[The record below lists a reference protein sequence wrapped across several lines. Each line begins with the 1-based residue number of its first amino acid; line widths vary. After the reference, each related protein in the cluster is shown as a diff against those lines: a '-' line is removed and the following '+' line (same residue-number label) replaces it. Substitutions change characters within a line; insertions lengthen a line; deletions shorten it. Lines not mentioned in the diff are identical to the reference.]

1 MHRRALTPA
10 LLLVGCVGPSLLAD
24 DPITSINALADTRD
38 AVVRLVGGEA
48 YPARALVVA
57 PDSASWLAP
66 DGVLLAVATVD
77 IEAVTFPGPARDLDA
92 WATLGGAA
100 VGVGLGVATVGD
112 QDPSQGLV
120 LTLGAGLV
128 GAFVG
133 TVVRDRRS
141 REVTVRL
148 APASDG

>member
-1 MHRRALTPA
+1 MRQLALGPA
-10 LLLVGCVGPSLLAD
+10 LLLGGCVGLSPLAA
-24 DPITSINALADTRD
+24 DPITSINGLADTRD

-57 PDSASWLAP
+57 PDSASWLDPA
-66 DGVLLAVATVD
+66 GVLLAVATSD
-77 IEAVTFPGPARDLDA
+77 IETVTFPGPASDLDA

-100 VGVGLGVATVGD
+100 VGIGLSVATIGD
-112 QDPSQGLV
+112 QDQVQGLV

-133 TVVRDRRS
+133 TVARDRRS
-141 REVTVRL
+141 REITIRL
-148 APASDG
+148 APAR